1 MFPLST
7 TYSFTSAN
15 PRQATEKLSREL
27 NTMLNNRAVYPY
39 GSANDS
45 TESTRTQRAIILSVK
60 IFTGCFAG
68 ITTLIAIANVFNTI
82 STSFVLRKREFAI
95 LRSIGID
102 NKMFRKMIVRECA
115 SYAIR
120 GLALGL
126 ILAVGAISGLLFIA
140 GGVLVDARFALPPA
154 WIALAALVVLFV
166 LAASTAYAL
175 RKSNANNVVESL
187 REDLA

>member
-1 MFPLST
+1 MFPLSI
-7 TYSFTSAN
+7 TYSFASAN
-15 PRQATEKLSREL
+15 PRQTTEQLSREL

-39 GSANDS
+39 GSANDA

-68 ITTLIAIANVFNTI
+68 ITTLIAVANVFNTI
-82 STSFVLRKREFAI
+82 STSFVLRRRDFAV
-95 LRSIGID
+95 LRSIGMD

-115 SYAIR
+115 SYAVR

-126 ILAVGAISGLLFIA
+126 ILAFAAIGGLLFIA
-140 GGVLVDARFALPPA
+140 GGVLVDAAFALPPA
-154 WIALAALVVLFV
+154 WIALAALEVLFV
-166 LAASTAYAL
+166 LAISTVYAL
-175 RKSNANNVVESL
+175 RKSSAGNVVESL